1 MRAVHSTTKGDICT
15 GMDPVVARNDLGL
28 RLAGDGFAFLPGSAL
43 DRMLPA
49 DAIAPGVW
57 DAFAASWD
65 GMPIDEYMADGGRY
79 RRRRFGVFSAVS
91 NQTIRRAPH
100 QAHFQ
105 TRDYNTLN
113 GGVQRWFEPIADDVA
128 AGVTFQAL
136 LGFTRSLFEER
147 TGSIAWH
154 IEAHQFRIET
164 GPEGSGLPTP
174 EGMHRDGVDF
184 VLVLMVRRE
193 NIEQGTTT
201 VHDLQGNLLGSF
213 TLTNPRDAA
222 LVDDQRVFHG
232 VTPVVP
238 IDPAKPAFRDV
249 LVLTYRRL

>member
-1 MRAVHSTTKGDICT
+1 MN
-15 GMDPVVARNDLGL
+15 PVITRHDLGL
-28 RLAGDGFAFLPGSAL
+28 HLADDGFAFLGGGAL
-43 DRMLPA
+43 DAMLPDDAVA
-49 DAIAPGVW
+49 DAAW

-79 RRRRFGVFSAVS
+79 RRRRFGVFSAVP
-91 NQTIRRAPH
+91 QQMIRRAEH
-100 QAHFQ
+100 QPHFQ

-113 GGVQRWFEPIADDVA
+113 GGIERWFEPIDNEVA
-128 AGVTFQAL
+128 TGLTFQAL

-147 TGSIAWH
+147 TGSVAWH

-164 GPEGSGLPTP
+164 GPEAAGQPTP

-184 VLVLMVRRE
+184 VLVLLVHRS

-201 VHDLQGNLLGSF
+201 IHGLDGRLLGSF
-213 TLTNPRDAA
+213 TLTGKRDAA
-222 LVDDQRVFHG
+222 LVDDRRVFHG

-238 IDPAKPAFRDV
+238 VAPGQPAFRDV
-249 LVLTYRRL
+249 LVLTYRRV